1 MPPDHRSGKKHTTT
15 QSGGSSVRCF
25 SLDFNFGIDATA
37 SIRQRWERWKL
48 LWGIRIPIV
57 DVTEWIQG
65 KEVLWS
71 PIRKIGY
78 CTRMASPQDEIEAL
92 RSQVAALTARV
103 YDLEQKS
110 GVAYA
115 TQPQATPAGQPT
127 PPTAP
132 IATPGFPAAPF
143 PERLRT
149 SVRKSPL
156 SASGTTHE
164 DTNLEKKIGQYW
176 LNRIGIVAMLIGV
189 SYFLKYAFDN
199 NWVGPGGRIAIGLL
213 VGIGL
218 VLWSER
224 FRKRSYAAFSYS
236 LKAVGI
242 GTVYLSLWGA
252 FQIYHLIPAAAAFVA
267 MAIVTAATITLALS
281 QDAELLASFALVGG
295 FSTPVL
301 LSTGQNHEAVL
312 FSYVALLD
320 LAILT
325 TAIFKPWRRL
335 LWGSFAGTII
345 LYLGWYS
352 EYYSRD
358 QRTLTVAFAAL
369 FAAIFAVIPL
379 AATGPQSTRVLGH
392 STTLTLLPLFNAA
405 AFFLALYVM
414 YEQDK
419 TTLTWYALVLAA
431 IYLGLGG
438 AIKSRLSSEDAN
450 FMNLLHVAIA
460 VAFITIAIPLKLD
473 AQWITI
479 GWLVESGMLLWL
491 SVTARADFLRYFAVV
506 ALTLGIARL
515 LFYDQIRAE
524 TLVFNM
530 RFATYAVAIGIL
542 GGIAVLGKRHASEA
556 EKIFLDAAVVGVNL
570 LALIALTLEASDYFD
585 RQVYA
590 ARNLVSAYPQLKL
603 ARDFSY
609 SAIWLVYGAIL
620 MTIGFRRRSAF
631 VRWQSLILIAFTICK
646 VFLYDVSQL
655 GGSYRIVSFI
665 ALGAVLL
672 GISFI
677 YQRDWLGLSAHA
689 PKESNQGTP

>member
-1 MPPDHRSGKKHTTT
+1 
-15 QSGGSSVRCF
+15 
-25 SLDFNFGIDATA
+25 
-37 SIRQRWERWKL
+37 
-48 LWGIRIPIV
+48 
-57 DVTEWIQG
+57 
-65 KEVLWS
+65 
-71 PIRKIGY
+71 
-78 CTRMASPQDEIEAL
+78 MARPEDEIEAL
-92 RSQVAALTARV
+92 KSQVAALTARV
-103 YDLEQKS
+103 FHLEQQS
-110 GVAYA
+110 GLYSEKPQQDIPAE
-115 TQPQATPAGQPT
+115 QPH
-127 PPTAP
+127 PPT
-132 IATPGFPAAPF
+132 TPSGTMLERPRESDTHRPF
-143 PERLRT
+143 PVQPARVPLT
-149 SVRKSPL
+149 PSVQPPQSRRPI
-156 SASGTTHE
+156 SGGTHAE
-164 DTNLEKKIGQYW
+164 TDLEKKIGQYW

-213 VGIGL
+213 LGIGM

-224 FRKRSYAAFSYS
+224 FRKRGYSAFSYS

-242 GTVYLSLWGA
+242 GTLYLSLWGA
-252 FQIYHLIPAAAAFVA
+252 FQIYHLIPAAAAFLA
-267 MAIVTAATITLALS
+267 MATVTAATIALALT
-281 QDAELLASFALVGG
+281 QDAELLASFALIGG
-295 FSTPVL
+295 FSSPVL

-320 LAILT
+320 LAILVMT
-325 TAIFKPWRRL
+325 IFKPWRRL

-352 EYYSRD
+352 DYYTMD
-358 QRTLTVAFAAL
+358 QRAPTVAFAAM

-379 AATGPQSTRVLGH
+379 ASTGVQSTRFSGH
-392 STTLTLLPLFNAA
+392 STTLTLLPLFNAT

-414 YEQDK
+414 YEQEK
-419 TTLTWYALVLAA
+419 TALTWYALALAA
-431 IYLGLGG
+431 AYLGLGS
-438 AIKSRLSSEDAN
+438 AIKNRVSVEDAN
-450 FMNLLHVAIA
+450 FINLLHVAIA

-491 SVTARADFLRYFAVV
+491 SVMARADFLRYFAAV
-506 ALTLGIARL
+506 ALTLGVGRL
-515 LFYDQIRAE
+515 LFFDQIRAE

-530 RFATYAVAIGIL
+530 RFATYAVAIAIL
-542 GGIAVLGKRHASEA
+542 GGIAVLGKRHASQS
-556 EKIFLDAAVVGVNL
+556 EKIFLDIAVVGANL

-585 RQVYA
+585 RQVFA
-590 ARNLVSAYPQLKL
+590 ARNLDAAYPNLKL

-609 SAIWLVYGAIL
+609 SAIWLVYGVAL
-620 MTIGFRRRSAF
+620 MAIGFRKRSAF

-677 YQRDWLGLSAHA
+677 YQRDWLRLSPHSPADA
-689 PKESNQGTP
+689 DQAAR

>member
-1 MPPDHRSGKKHTTT
+1 
-15 QSGGSSVRCF
+15 
-25 SLDFNFGIDATA
+25 
-37 SIRQRWERWKL
+37 
-48 LWGIRIPIV
+48 
-57 DVTEWIQG
+57 
-65 KEVLWS
+65 
-71 PIRKIGY
+71 
-78 CTRMASPQDEIEAL
+78 MASPQEEIEAL

-103 YDLEQKS
+103 YDLERKS
-110 GVAYA
+110 GVTFEARQQSIPA
-115 TQPQATPAGQPT
+115 EQTQPPTTPLSGTMLQP
-127 PPTAP
+127 PSAP
-132 IATPGFPAAPF
+132 IASRPLPAASAPL
-143 PERLRT
+143 PERPRT
-149 SVRKSPL
+149 PL
-156 SASGTTHE
+156 QPSTVSRSGAARE
-164 DTNLEKKIGQYW
+164 DTDLEKKIGQDW

-224 FRKRSYAAFSYS
+224 FRNRGYAVFSYS

-252 FQIYHLIPAAAAFVA
+252 FQIYHLIPAGAAFAA
-267 MAIVTAATITLALS
+267 MATVTAATIALALS

-295 FSTPVL
+295 FSSPVL

-325 TAIFKPWRRL
+325 MTIFKPWRRL
-335 LWGSFAGTII
+335 LWGSFAGTIV
-345 LYLGWYS
+345 LYLGWHS
-352 EYYSRD
+352 EYYSGD
-358 QRTLTVAFAAL
+358 QRALTVAFAAL

-379 AATGPQSTRVLGH
+379 AAGYSQPAGSSNH
-392 STTLTLLPLFNAA
+392 STTLTFLPLFNGA
-405 AFFLALYVM
+405 AFFLALYAM

-419 TTLTWYALVLAA
+419 TTLTWFALGLAA
-431 IYLGLGG
+431 VYLGIGS
-438 AIKSRLSSEDAN
+438 AIKNRSSLEDAN
-450 FMNLLHVAIA
+450 FINLVHVAIA

-473 AQWITI
+473 GHWITI

-491 SVTARADFLRYFAVV
+491 SVTARADFLRYFAVF
-506 ALTLGIARL
+506 ALMLGIARL
-515 LFYDQIRAE
+515 LFFDQMRAE
-524 TLVFNM
+524 MLVFNM
-530 RFATYAVAIGIL
+530 RFASYAVAIAVL
-542 GGIAVLGKRHASEA
+542 GGIAVYGKRHASQA
-556 EKIFLDAAVVGVNL
+556 EMIFLDAAVVGVNL

-585 RQVYA
+585 RQMLLGGSFA
-590 ARNLVSAYPQLKL
+590 ASYPQVKL

-609 SAIWLVYGAIL
+609 SAIWLVYGAAL

-646 VFLYDVSQL
+646 VFLYDFSQL

-677 YQRDWLGLSAHA
+677 YQRDWLRLSPH
-689 PKESNQGTP
+689 ESEGTDQGTRG

>member
-1 MPPDHRSGKKHTTT
+1 MLQPPS
-15 QSGGSSVRCF
+15 
-25 SLDFNFGIDATA
+25 
-37 SIRQRWERWKL
+37 
-48 LWGIRIPIV
+48 
-57 DVTEWIQG
+57 
-65 KEVLWS
+65 
-71 PIRKIGY
+71 
-78 CTRMASPQDEIEAL
+78 
-92 RSQVAALTARV
+92 
-103 YDLEQKS
+103 
-110 GVAYA
+110 
-115 TQPQATPAGQPT
+115 
-127 PPTAP
+127 AP
-132 IATPGFPAAPF
+132 IASRPLPAASAPL
-143 PERLRT
+143 PERPRT
-149 SVRKSPL
+149 PL
-156 SASGTTHE
+156 QPSTVSRSGAARE
-164 DTNLEKKIGQYW
+164 DTDLEKKIGQYW

-199 NWVGPGGRIAIGLL
+199 NWVGPGGRITIGLL

-224 FRKRSYAAFSYS
+224 FRNRGYAVFSYS

-252 FQIYHLIPAAAAFVA
+252 FQIYHLIPAGAAFAA
-267 MAIVTAATITLALS
+267 MATVTAATIALALS

-295 FSTPVL
+295 FSSPVL

-325 TAIFKPWRRL
+325 MAIFKPWRRL
-335 LWGSFAGTII
+335 LWGSFAGTIV

-352 EYYSRD
+352 EYYSGD
-358 QRTLTVAFAAL
+358 QRALTVGFAAL

-379 AATGPQSTRVLGH
+379 AAGYSQPAGSSNH
-392 STTLTLLPLFNAA
+392 STTLTFLPLFNGA
-405 AFFLALYVM
+405 AFFLALYAM

-419 TTLTWYALVLAA
+419 TTLTWFALGLAA
-431 IYLGLGG
+431 VYLGIGS
-438 AIKSRLSSEDAN
+438 AIKNRSSLEDAN
-450 FMNLLHVAIA
+450 FINLVHVAIA

-473 AQWITI
+473 GHWITI

-491 SVTARADFLRYFAVV
+491 SVTARADFLRYFAVF
-506 ALTLGIARL
+506 ALMLGIARL
-515 LFYDQIRAE
+515 LFFDQMRAE
-524 TLVFNM
+524 MLVFNM
-530 RFATYAVAIGIL
+530 RFASYAVAIAVL
-542 GGIAVLGKRHASEA
+542 GGIAVYGKRHASQA
-556 EKIFLDAAVVGVNL
+556 EMIFLDAAVVGVNL

-585 RQVYA
+585 RQILLGGSLA
-590 ARNLVSAYPQLKL
+590 ASYPQVKL

-609 SAIWLVYGAIL
+609 SAIWLVYGAAL

-646 VFLYDVSQL
+646 VFLYDFSQL

-677 YQRDWLGLSAHA
+677 YQRDWLRLS
-689 PKESNQGTP
+689 PQESEGTDQGTRG